1 MNINIF
7 SFFLKRNELPYMT
20 LGDIINIKVFLY
32 DIVNLGLN
40 AGHRCRSLYN
50 KAALNTIKANTKVLL
65 AYS

>member
-1 MNINIF
+1 
-7 SFFLKRNELPYMT
+7 MT